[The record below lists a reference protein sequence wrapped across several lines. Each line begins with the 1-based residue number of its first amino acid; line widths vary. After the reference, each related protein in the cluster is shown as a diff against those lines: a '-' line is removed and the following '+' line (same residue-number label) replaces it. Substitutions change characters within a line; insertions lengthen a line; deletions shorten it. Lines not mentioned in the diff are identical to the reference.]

1 MSHQSQMDEMAA
13 NRYPPSTPVDRISTL
28 PSIAGGDTEVEGS
41 DESDFDFS
49 NSSNSPD
56 LTKRRTSDVSKSNVG
71 SSICSAV
78 VEEEKKPK
86 KCFKKRT
93 SFSAPESVKEVED
106 SVTQTQQSDRMSGP
120 TDDIIS
126 RSTPLPSYMLNFER
140 PRSSCDSLSWKAL
153 PLALNTCFH
162 SKGTSYVLALGLDC
176 FFYRKTKLFSR
187 IFW

>member
-1 MSHQSQMDEMAA
+1 MDEMAA
-13 NRYPPSTPVDRISTL
+13 NRYPPSTPVDRISTAL
-28 PSIAGGDTEVEGS
+28 PSIAGGDTEVEES

-56 LTKRRTSDVSKSNVG
+56 LIKRRTSDVSKSNVG

-86 KCFKKRT
+86 KCFKKHT

-106 SVTQTQQSDRMSGP
+106 SVTQPQQSDMDRMNGP
-120 TDDIIS
+120 TDNIIS
-126 RSTPLPSYMLNFER
+126 RSTPLPSYMVNFER

-162 SKGTSYVLALGLDC
+162 SKGTSYVLVLGIDC
-176 FFYRKTKLFSR
+176 FFYRKTKLCSR